1 MARSTPDSDPIR
13 SMGDQCLGF
22 NVRKTARLLAK
33 AYDEAFSPCGL
44 KSTQVPILVTLHT
57 QGQMQVRILAKKL
70 DLDRTTLPR
79 NLAPL
84 ERRGLVHIEEGV
96 DRRTRMIRLTE
107 DGREL
112 LQDALPLWHSLH
124 DRLVASFGL
133 QRAMHLLAE
142 LKDLN
147 HCI

>member
-1 MARSTPDSDPIR
+1 MA
-13 SMGDQCLGF
+13 DQCLGF

-33 AYDEAFSPCGL
+33 AFDEAFAPCGL

-57 QGQMQVRILAKKL
+57 SGQIQVRLLAEKL

-84 ERRGLVHIEEGV
+84 ERRGLVHIEEGA
-96 DRRTRMIRLTE
+96 DRRTRMIQLTD
-107 DGREL
+107 DGRAL
-112 LQDALPLWHSLH
+112 LREALPLWHGLQ
-124 DRLVASFGL
+124 DRLVAAFG
-133 QRAMHLLAE
+133 QRRAEHLLVE

-147 HCI
+147 RCL